1 MTTKKSKFQIV
12 IDPEYEQKEYI
23 KDVLRYRELFYFLA
37 WRDIVVRYKQ
47 TFLGIFWAVVR
58 PLLTMAV
65 FALVF
70 GKIAHLATGEVNYPL
85 FVLSGL
91 LPWMLFAGSL
101 IDTSHSLVNNTHMIS
116 KVYFP
121 RIILPISD
129 IMVHLV
135 DFSISL
141 ALLLVLLLFN
151 GYLIHWPILGLPFFI
166 ALTLLLCVGSGLWL
180 SAASVRYRDFRFIV
194 PFLVQFGVF
203 LSPVGYSSFLLSERS
218 QWIYFLNPMVGIIEG
233 FRWCCFG
240 TYHANLI
247 FAVLVSC
254 MINGV
259 ILMTGFRYFRKTE
272 RVCAD
277 II

>member
-1 MTTKKSKFQIV
+1 MTKKSSKIQIV
-12 IDPEYEQKEYI
+12 IDPECEQKEYL
-23 KDVLRYRELFYFLA
+23 KDLFRYRELFYFPA

-47 TFLGIFWAVVR
+47 TFLGIVWAVVR

-70 GKIAHLATGEVNYPL
+70 GKIAHLATGQVNYPL

-101 IDTSHSLVNNTHMIS
+101 IDTSQSLVNNTHMIS

-121 RIILPISD
+121 RIILPVSD

-135 DFSISL
+135 DFLISL
-141 ALLLVLLLFN
+141 SMLLLLLLFT
-151 GYLIHWPILGLPFFI
+151 GYLHWSILGLPFFI
-166 ALTLLLCVGSGLWL
+166 ALTLLLCIGSGLWL
-180 SAASVRYRDFRFIV
+180 SAASARYRDFRFIV

-218 QWIYFLNPMVGIIEG
+218 QWVYFLNPMVGIIEG

-240 TYHANLI
+240 TYHTNLI
-247 FAVLVSC
+247 FAVLFSC
-254 MINGV
+254 VINGV
-259 ILMTGFRYFRKTE
+259 ILMTGFRFFRRME
-272 RVCAD
+272 RICAD

>member
-1 MTTKKSKFQIV
+1 MTKKKAKFQIV
-12 IDPEYEQKEYI
+12 IDPQCEQKEYV
-23 KDVLRYRELFYFLA
+23 KDLFYYRELFYFLA

-47 TFLGIFWAVVR
+47 TFLGVFWAVIR
-58 PLLTMAV
+58 PLLTMGV

-70 GKIAHLATGEVNYPL
+70 GKIAHLATDQVNYPL

-101 IDTSHSLVNNTHMIS
+101 IDTSQSLVNNTHMIS

-129 IMVHLV
+129 IMVHGV
-135 DFSISL
+135 DFLIS
-141 ALLLVLLLFN
+141 LVLLLFLLLFN
-151 GYLIHWPILGLPFFI
+151 GDLNHWSLLGLPFFI

-180 SAASVRYRDFRFIV
+180 SAASARYRDFRFIV

-203 LSPVGYSSFLLSERS
+203 LSPVGYSSFLLSERA
-218 QWIYFLNPMVGIIEG
+218 QWVYFLNPMVGIIEG

-240 TYHANLI
+240 TYHSNLI
-247 FAVLVSC
+247 FAVTISC
-254 MINGV
+254 VINMV
-259 ILMTGFRYFRKTE
+259 IFMTGFRFFRRIE
-272 RVCAD
+272 RFCAD
-277 II
+277 VI

>member
-1 MTTKKSKFQIV
+1 
-12 IDPEYEQKEYI
+12 
-23 KDVLRYRELFYFLA
+23 
-37 WRDIVVRYKQ
+37 
-47 TFLGIFWAVVR
+47 
-58 PLLTMAV
+58 MAV

-70 GKIAHLATGEVNYPL
+70 GKIANLATGQVNYSL

-101 IDTSHSLVNNTHMIS
+101 IDTSQSLVNNTHMIS

-135 DFSISL
+135 DFFISCVM
-141 ALLLVLLLFN
+141 LLLLLLLN
-151 GYLIHWPILGLPFFI
+151 QSLHWSILGLPFFI
-166 ALTLLLCVGSGLWL
+166 FLTLLLCIGTGLWL
-180 SAASVRYRDFRFIV
+180 SAASVHYRDFRFIV
-194 PFLVQFGVF
+194 PFLVQFGIF
-203 LSPVGYSSFLLSERS
+203 LSPVGYSSALLSECA
-218 QWIYFLNPMVGIIEG
+218 QWVYFLNPMVGIIEG

-240 TYHANLI
+240 THHANLI
-247 FAVLVSC
+247 FALLFSC
-254 MINGV
+254 VVNVV
-259 ILMTGFRYFRKTE
+259 ILMTGFHFFRKME

>member
-1 MTTKKSKFQIV
+1 MIQKNSQIQMI
-12 IDPEYEQKEYI
+12 IDSQCEQKEYL
-23 KDVLRYRELFYFLA
+23 KDLFRYRELFYFLA

-47 TFLGIFWAVVR
+47 TLLGIVWAVVR

-70 GKIAHLATGEVNYPL
+70 GKIAHLATDQVNYPL

-91 LPWMLFAGSL
+91 LPWLLFAGSL
-101 IDTSHSLVNNTHMIS
+101 IDTSQSLVNNTHMIS
-116 KVYFP
+116 KIYFP

-135 DFSISL
+135 DFLISL
-141 ALLLVLLLFN
+141 SMLLFLLLFN
-151 GYLIHWPILGLPFFI
+151 RYLSWAILGLPFFI
-166 ALTLLLCVGSGLWL
+166 LLTLLLCIGIGLWL
-180 SAASVRYRDFRFIV
+180 SAASARYRDFRFIV

-203 LSPVGYSSFLLSERS
+203 LSPVGYSSFLLSEHS
-218 QWIYFLNPMVGIIEG
+218 QWLYFLNPMVGIIEG

-240 TYHANLI
+240 IYHTNLI
-247 FAVLVSC
+247 MAILFSC
-254 MINGV
+254 VINLT
-259 ILMTGFRYFRKTE
+259 ILITGFRFFRKME
-272 RVCAD
+272 RICAD

>member
-1 MTTKKSKFQIV
+1 MAKKNGSLQVV
-12 IDPEYEQKEYI
+12 IDPSCEQKEYLQ
-23 KDVLRYRELFYFLA
+23 DLLRYRELFYFLA

-47 TFLGIFWAVVR
+47 TFLGVFWAIVR

-101 IDTSHSLVNNTHMIS
+101 VDTSQSLVNNGHMIS

-121 RIILPISD
+121 RVILPISD

-135 DFSISL
+135 DFFIGL
-141 ALLLVLLLFN
+141 TVLLLLLLFN
-151 GYLIHWPILGLPFFI
+151 GYLDHWSILALPFFI
-166 ALTLLLCVGSGLWL
+166 ALTVFLCVGSGLWL
-180 SAASVRYRDFRFIV
+180 SAASARFRDFRFIV

-240 TYHANLI
+240 TDHPNLI
-247 FAVLVSC
+247 FAVLFSC
-254 MINGV
+254 VINA
-259 ILMTGFRYFRKTE
+259 ILLITGFRFFRRME